1 MERST
6 PYEHNYFISAVS
18 YESLRLLYYNGIR
31 ICRSWRAIPTA
42 TTTPVGTGDVITA
55 DCRHCPSHLQNRRR
69 HRRHRRHLIAA
80 ILPTI
85 AIYTTAAATMTIILQ
100 YLGTTAILYRHH
112 LTQPSLRYRHN
123 HCSAVT
129 IFSLLIT
136 RLSFTPRR
144 GQGRFI
150 QYQTRLFFSNFS
162 SYFC

>member
-1 MERST
+1 MASG
-6 PYEHNYFISAVS
+6 YAAV
-18 YESLRLLYYNGIR
+18 GD
-31 ICRSWRAIPTA
+31 AIPTA
-42 TTTPVGTGDVITA
+42 TTTPVATDDVITA
-55 DCRHCPSHLQNRRR
+55 DCRHCPSYLQNRRR
-69 HRRHRRHLIAA
+69 YRHRIAA
-80 ILPTI
+80 ILPTV

-129 IFSLLIT
+129 IFSSLIR